1 MAYSVVIT
9 DEAARDMD
17 EIFNYLIEQLH
28 APQAAAALMA
38 EYDEILDKLESY
50 PYMFEESSVS
60 ARRKGMYHK
69 FLLGKYVGLYQVQEA
84 EKCVAIARIFHGS
97 QNYRKYL

>member
-9 DEAARDMD
+9 NEAARDID
-17 EIFNYLIEQLH
+17 AILNYLVEQLH

-50 PYMFEESSVS
+50 PYMFEESRISMH
-60 ARRKGMYHK
+60 RKVTYHK
-69 FLLGKYVGLYQVQEA
+69 FLLGKYVGLYQVQET
-84 EKCVAIARIFHGS
+84 EKCVSIARIFHGS